1 MSTREIHMIML
12 GPGRVGKSSLLAT
25 IYHEIN
31 KLKVGFELIPIGET
45 KDRLEASYRE
55 LSSVMEREVFVPVDD
70 LVKGTRGFVEY
81 RLEVT
86 FRQSR
91 VFDLVFHDF
100 RGGALTETGNDL
112 NTLREKVEKSHV
124 IFNLLDA
131 VTLMELDTK
140 DEYERRNA
148 HEKVSQLLHR
158 ALQPNEKYLILFV
171 LVKCESYIKTASSRE
186 RLVKRFEER
195 HAPVLQLINNRNLTS
210 RNVVGLLIPVI
221 TLGCVEFKKI
231 DSEGNYIFDRNH
243 RDFEPREVDQ
253 PLRYALGF
261 ALNRVEENR
270 GFFSDLWRYLS
281 GEGKAFNQALKDFC
295 KQHKTGYKVY
305 GNPDLL
311 RVN

>member
-25 IYHEIN
+25 MYREIE
-31 KLKVGFELIPIGET
+31 KLKVGFELRPAGET
-45 KDRLEASYRE
+45 RDRLKEAYE
-55 LSSVMEREVFVPVDD
+55 KLSSVMEREVFVPVDD
-70 LVKGTRGFVEY
+70 LIRGTSSFIEY

-100 RGGALTETGNDL
+100 RGGALTESGNEYK
-112 NTLREKVEKSHV
+112 TLHEKVTRSHV

-140 DEYERRNA
+140 DGNERNA

-186 RLVKRFEER
+186 QLIKRFEER
-195 HAPVLQLINNRNLTS
+195 HAPVLRLIDELNQTNK
-210 RNVVGLLIPVI
+210 NVVGVLIPVI
-221 TLGCVEFKKI
+221 TLGCVKFKKI
-231 DSEGNYIFDRNH
+231 DSEGNYVFVRTPG
-243 RDFEPREVDQ
+243 DFAPREVDQ
-253 PLRYALGF
+253 PLRYALAF
-261 ALNRVEENR
+261 ALHHVDQNR
-270 GFFSDLWRYLS
+270 GFWEYFWRLLT
-281 GEGKAFNQALKDFC
+281 GEKALFRQALINFYS
-295 KQHKTGYKVY
+295 QRKTGYKIY